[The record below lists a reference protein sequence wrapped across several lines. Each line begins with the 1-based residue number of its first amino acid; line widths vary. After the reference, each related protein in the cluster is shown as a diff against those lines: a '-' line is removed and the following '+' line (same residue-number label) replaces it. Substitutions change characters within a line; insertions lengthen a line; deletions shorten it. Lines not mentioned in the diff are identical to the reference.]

1 MERARGA
8 LDLKRRLAT
17 LRSAAGACRA
27 GTSVMGAAMRNGVLG
42 SASISRVARGG
53 AAAFVIYSVGV
64 GLTYCSQL
72 LIARMVGIDTYGVYA
87 YVFAWMA
94 VLAYFSAL
102 GFDVALLRFV
112 PAYGAEHAWPLFRGV
127 IRYAERRATIVGIS
141 VILVGVSVIM
151 FRGLSPQLRNTFFI
165 GFMVVPVWAL
175 LWIRCSVVRAFGGVV
190 SAIAPDRVVRDGMLV
205 GLVALASWGL
215 EWTLDAPTV
224 MMATLVSSVVG
235 LTLASLAMRKLRPH
249 IIDDVLPAYDTP
261 AWRRAA
267 LPLVIIG
274 ATEALMNR
282 TGVILLGWI
291 ADTKNAGIYSLAFN
305 IALVVTL
312 PRIAVN
318 TLFAPVISDLYA
330 RSDKETM
337 QVLITRAA
345 SWTFCAGIC
354 IAAALFVLAE
364 PLLAWF
370 GAGYE
375 AGVPA
380 LRILLISQVMAA
392 SAGSQL
398 YVMTMTGHERSA
410 AGLLVSCALV
420 NAGASAVLIG
430 MFGLTGA
437 AIGTA
442 VTLVVWNVAM
452 ALFLRRR
459 LNLLPGVLA
468 IFRIPL
474 AKEPGVIIGRERVM

>member
-1 MERARGA
+1 MRDGIH
-8 LDLKRRLAT
+8 
-17 LRSAAGACRA
+17 RSAP
-27 GTSVMGAAMRNGVLG
+27 V
-42 SASISRVARGG
+42 SRVARGG
-53 AAAFVIYSVGV
+53 VTAFFVYGAGF

-72 LIARMVGIDTYGVYA
+72 VIARVVGVDTYGVYA
-87 YVFAWMA
+87 YVFAWMV
-94 VLAYFSAL
+94 VLAYFSTL
-102 GFDVALLRFV
+102 GFDVGLLRFV
-112 PAYGAEHAWPLFRGV
+112 PAYEAERAWPLLQGV
-127 IRYAERRATIVGIS
+127 IQYAQRRAAFVGFS
-141 VILVGVSVIM
+141 VI
-151 FRGLSPQLRNTFFI
+151 FI
-165 GFMVVPVWAL
+165 GICAVNAWTSSPELRSTFLAGFALVPILAL
-175 LWIRCSVVRAFGGVV
+175 VRIRCSAVRAFGGVV
-190 SAIAPDRVVRDGMLV
+190 SALVPDRVVREGTLIGLLAVASLGMGWTLNAPFV
-205 GLVALASWGL
+205 MVATLISSTLGLVCAG
-215 EWTLDAPTV
+215 
-224 MMATLVSSVVG
+224 
-235 LTLASLAMRKLRPH
+235 LAMRRRRPRTIH
-249 IIDDVLPAYDTP
+249 DILPAYDAA

-267 LPLVIIG
+267 IPLLILG

-291 ADTKNAGIYSLAFN
+291 ADTKDAGIYSLAFN

-337 QVLITRAA
+337 QVLITRTA
-345 SWTFCAGIC
+345 SWTFSAGLF
-354 IAAALFVLAE
+354 IAAALFLLAE

-380 LRILLISQVMAA
+380 LRVLLISQAMAA

-410 AGLLVSCALV
+410 AVLLVSCAMV
-420 NAGASAVLIG
+420 NAAASAVLIG
-430 MFGLTGA
+430 AFGLAGA

-442 VTLVVWNVAM
+442 VSLVVWNVAM
-452 ALFLRRR
+452 ALFLWRR

-468 IFRIPL
+468 IFRVPL
-474 AKEPGVIIGRERVM
+474 QKEHSVIAGRERFM

>member
-1 MERARGA
+1 MADGIP
-8 LDLKRRLAT
+8 
-17 LRSAAGACRA
+17 
-27 GTSVMGAAMRNGVLG
+27 G
-42 SASISRVARGG
+42 SAPISRVARGG
-53 AAAFVIYSVGV
+53 VTAFFVYSAGFALTYFSQLIIARIVGV
-64 GLTYCSQL
+64 D
-72 LIARMVGIDTYGVYA
+72 IYGVYA
-87 YVFAWMA
+87 YVFAWIV
-94 VLAYFSAL
+94 VLAYFSTL
-102 GFDVALLRFV
+102 GFDVGLLRFV
-112 PAYGAEHAWPLFRGV
+112 PAYEAERAWPLLKGV
-127 IRYAERRATIVGIS
+127 IQYAQRRAAFVGLS
-141 VILVGVSVIM
+141 VI
-151 FRGLSPQLRNTFFI
+151 FI
-165 GFMVVPVWAL
+165 GICAVKAWASSPELRSTFLAGFALVPILAL
-175 LWIRCSVVRAFGGVV
+175 VRIRCSAVRAFGGVV
-190 SAIAPDRVVRDGMLV
+190 SALVPDRVVRDGTLIGLLAVASLGLGWTLNAPFVMVATLIGSAL
-205 GLVALASWGL
+205 GLVCAG
-215 EWTLDAPTV
+215 
-224 MMATLVSSVVG
+224 
-235 LTLASLAMRKLRPH
+235 LAMRRRRPRA
-249 IIDDVLPAYDTP
+249 IDDILPAYDVA

-267 LPLVIIG
+267 IPLVVLG

-330 RSDKETM
+330 RGDKGTM

-375 AGVPA
+375 TGVPA

-410 AGLLVSCALV
+410 TVLLVSCAMV

-442 VTLVVWNVAM
+442 VSLVVWNVAM
-452 ALFLRRR
+452 ALFLWRR

-468 IFRIPL
+468 IFRISL
-474 AKEPGVIIGRERVM
+474 EKEPGVITGRERVM